1 MEWSNPLTLEQIIH
15 QIWALNRISSLDRQ
29 LLQAIAA
36 SEVVLGDR
44 ERNLLNQMYDAIRQ
58 GTLAVV

>member
-29 LLQAIAA
+29 LLQAIAS